1 MLATPLSYQKQGVL
15 TGVGLNDEVVS
26 NLRKQLGNSVA
37 CENLASEHRLNDQVE
52 QGTLRAD
59 AILLGCAVPK
69 PVSVAQKVHSFDK
82 TIPVLI
88 LSEPDRCDEL
98 RQSIM
103 FAPLLGSVVSPWST
117 EHLDQVGVEVR
128 SAVERHHQRR
138 NYLDSISSVQPSIS
152 KLSLTQPELGH
163 YLGQLL
169 DQAPIGVV
177 STNALGE
184 ILNIN
189 RRASTI
195 LGVREKEA
203 PGLQL
208 SEFFSKKDRPR
219 LANQLMRSAVGQH
232 FGMKPEVLQ
241 SQQSGSRVRYLET
254 TVSRIVYR
262 AGKRG
267 YMVILQDVTA
277 REIAELKRQH
287 VEGYMRSLSSAL
299 EQAADSVMITDA
311 NRVLEFV
318 NPAFEKLTGYT
329 KEEAIGKK
337 TYFLRSGTQDS
348 AFYGEL
354 WETIRNGDVFR
365 GVFVNRKKD
374 GTVYHEEKTI
384 TPIRNN
390 DGEITHFIS
399 TGHDITQRLESEAI
413 ARQRQEES
421 AHAARLSTLGEMTS
435 GIAHELSQP
444 LCAITTYAQT
454 CKRIINSDAVELD
467 KLAYGLDQVVKQ
479 AQLAGNIFERLRTF
493 SRKGGE
499 PKRLIN
505 ILEVVD
511 EAVSLMESELNR
523 KKVSVE
529 VVKEVD
535 QALTT
540 ADPVQIEQVLLNLM
554 RNGVDAMESGEV
566 SARRLTLTVK
576 VTKQGIK
583 VSVKDTG
590 KGCDDETIDRLFEP
604 FFTTKTSGLGI
615 GLGISESIIH
625 AHDGRLFL
633 DQNTPQG
640 ATFSFVLPEQQEQAG
655 DRTMEQENGR

>member
-1 MLATPLSYQKQGVL
+1 MLATPLPSQQQGVL
-15 TGVGLNDEVVS
+15 TGVGLNDAVVS

-103 FAPLLGSVVSPWST
+103 FAPLLGSVVTPWST
-117 EHLDQVGVEVR
+117 ENLDQVGLEVR

-138 NYLDSISSVQPSIS
+138 DYLDSISSVQPSIS
-152 KLSLTQPELGH
+152 KLSLTQPELGN

-189 RRASTI
+189 RRAGTI
-195 LGVREKEA
+195 LNIREAEA

-208 SEFFSKKDRPR
+208 SAFFSKKDRPK

-254 TVSRIVYR
+254 TVSRIVFR

-287 VEGYMRSLSSAL
+287 VEDYMRSLSSAL

-318 NPAFEKLTGYT
+318 NPAFENLTGYSR
-329 KEEAIGKK
+329 EEAIGNK

-354 WETIRNGDVFR
+354 WETIRKGDVFR

-374 GTVYHEEKTI
+374 GSVYHEEKTI
-384 TPIRNN
+384 TPIRND
-390 DGEITHFIS
+390 DGEITHYIS
-399 TGHDITQRLESEAI
+399 TGHDITQRLENEAI

-454 CKRIINSDAVELD
+454 CRRIVNSDDVEIE
-467 KLAYGLDQVVKQ
+467 KLIYGLDQVVKQ
-479 AQLAGNIFERLRTF
+479 AQLAGDIFDRLRTF

-499 PKRLIN
+499 PKRSVDV
-505 ILEVVD
+505 LEVVD
-511 EAVSLMESELNR
+511 EAVSLMGSELSR
-523 KKVSVE
+523 KKV
-529 VVKEVD
+529 VVDIIKKVD
-535 QALTT
+535 QAIAT

-554 RNGVDAMESGEV
+554 RNGVDAMEASD
-566 SARRLTLTVK
+566 ATTRQLTLK
-576 VTKQGIK
+576 VSLTDQGIK

-590 KGCDDETIDRLFEP
+590 RGCDDETIDRLFEP
-604 FFTTKTSGLGI
+604 FFTTKTTGLGI

-625 AHDGRLFL
+625 AHDGQLFL
-633 DQNTPQG
+633 EENSTGG
-640 ATFSFVLPEQQEQAG
+640 ATFSFVLPEQ
-655 DRTMEQENGR
+655 RP